1 MDDPVPRSRATSQ
14 ARRGSVLD
22 VRQHDAQLFRELAVQ
37 LKHKIMTV
45 YYQSFLFFF
54 IIFALATYLGR
65 RDSTSGRR
73 GIRLITGYGVA
84 FCVLGL
90 NLWLAT
96 RFEDVLASFP
106 NPHETSIFA
115 TPWLW
120 VSALCIGITLLL
132 VSFFTREGRRHVSTA
147 AS

>member
-1 MDDPVPRSRATSQ
+1 VAEFW
-14 ARRGSVLD
+14 
-22 VRQHDAQLFRELAVQ
+22 QHDAQLFRELAVQ

-54 IIFALATYLGR
+54 IIFALTTYLGR

-90 NLWLAT
+90 NLWFVT
-96 RFEDVLASFP
+96 RFEDVLSSFP
-106 NPHETSIFA
+106 RPHQATIFA
-115 TPWLW
+115 MPWLW
-120 VSALCIGITLLL
+120 VSALCVGVALL
-132 VSFFTREGRRHVSTA
+132 VISFLTRKNRRHA
-147 AS
+147 A